1 MLRWC
6 LSRCKPCLIDER
18 LIYSGAFMINVENLV
33 YEYPNKRAL
42 NDITFNIPQGSITAL
57 VGPNGAG
64 KTTLLRCLAA
74 LERPFSGN
82 VTINGVDVFDNPR
95 RIHKDLGYLS
105 DFFGL
110 YNELTVRQSL
120 IFAANLHQLP
130 ESTVKNQVELVI
142 SLLELDV
149 YIEKN
154 VGALSRG
161 WRQRLGIAQAIIHN
175 PKLLIL
181 DEPASGL
188 DPEARVNISQLFR
201 KLRDQGMTLIVSSHI
216 LAELEDYCTDMLVL
230 RDGYLVEH
238 SLSSADKKELNV
250 IEIAFL
256 DSANN
261 FISHLESL
269 STVSNVVLQD
279 RTIRLLFSGN
289 EEEQWALLKKLVD
302 VGAKVSLFT
311 VRPSKLQDI
320 YMSLSKERKSI

>member
-1 MLRWC
+1 
-6 LSRCKPCLIDER
+6 
-18 LIYSGAFMINVENLV
+18 MINVENLV

-82 VTINGVDVFDNPR
+82 VIINGVDVFDNPR

-120 IFAANLHQLP
+120 LFAANLHQLP
-130 ESTVKNQVELVI
+130 ESMVKNQVDLVV
-142 SLLELDV
+142 SLLELAPYV
-149 YIEKN
+149 GKN
-154 VGALSRG
+154 VGTLSRG

-250 IEIAFL
+250 IEITFL
-256 DSANN
+256 DSVNN

-269 STVSNVVLQD
+269 STVSNIVLQD

-289 EEEQWALLKKLVD
+289 EEEQWVLLKNLVD
-302 VGAKVSLFT
+302 AGAKISFFT
-311 VRPSKLQDI
+311 LRPSKLQDI
-320 YMSLSKERKSI
+320 YMSLSNERKSI